1 MFAFLIPIIWF
12 FIYIGVYLAWGT
24 FKKDEGKNEDFSLF
38 VCALIA
44 FLLTFLT
51 LRLISE
57 K

>member
-12 FIYIGVYLAWGT
+12 FIYIGVYLVWGT
-24 FKKDEGKNEDFSLF
+24 LKKDEGKNEDLSLF

-51 LRLISE
+51 IPFIPN
-57 K
+57 

>member
-12 FIYIGVYLAWGT
+12 FIYIGVYLVWGT

-44 FLLTFLT
+44 FVLTFLT
-51 LRLISE
+51 IPFLPS
-57 K
+57 